1 MTARKK
7 KPAPKK
13 PAKKKKKTGAQANNK
28 NALKHG
34 FYSAFFS
41 REEKFRLDLQPA
53 LDILAEINLARVLL
67 DKLKDE
73 ISFKEISR
81 TDNNGS
87 NYRDDHY
94 LSQLSKATDLM
105 VSIATLTRTDYL
117 IHPDKKGS
125 VQTSIL
131 TALEELRLEMGI

>member
-7 KPAPKK
+7 KPAPKM
-13 PAKKKKKTGAQANNK
+13 PARSKGAQANNK

-34 FYSAFFS
+34 FYASKFS
-41 REEKFRLDLQPA
+41 RDEKSRLDLQPA
-53 LDILAEINLARVLL
+53 LDMLSEINLLRVLL
-67 DKLKDE
+67 DKLKNE

-81 TDNNGS
+81 TDNNGD

-94 LSQLSKATDLM
+94 LSQLSRVADLATS
-105 VSIATLTRTDYL
+105 VATLTRTDYL
-117 IHPDKKGS
+117 IHPDKKGN
-125 VQTSIL
+125 VQISIL